1 MGKHKGKHKCKY
13 MYMYMYIT
21 ALISLRNWPW
31 CKHNHK
37 HMQQHK
43 DQKFSFLTC
52 LCLSRFVFI
61 WHVNFILWFVLTL
74 VLPSL
79 MKRGLWI
86 KVNHHFIAQ
95 TLCQLLFVFV
105 FEMATERWSTMAIVY
120 SPNVTKI
127 NVTIQ
132 IVSVLSASPLNSV
145 RRITR
150 TSALIIHDIVLNVIQ

>member
-1 MGKHKGKHKCKY
+1 
-13 MYMYMYIT
+13 MYMYIT

-31 CKHNHK
+31 CRHNHK

-95 TLCQLLFVFV
+95 TLCHWHVCFLNGNWK
-105 FEMATERWSTMAIVY
+105 MIY
-120 SPNVTKI
+120 SGYSLQSQCYKNQCYYTDCVCVICLTLE
-127 NVTIQ
+127 
-132 IVSVLSASPLNSV
+132 LSPADNSDLG
-145 RRITR
+145 IDNSWYR
-150 TSALIIHDIVLNVIQ
+150 TQPHPIISYKR